1 MSIRYKTNL
10 LQHALSVRAWLAQH
24 GGQARMDLATLHL
37 SLEQG
42 DRQCVLLPQYVGTRE
57 GKLFYSREV
66 TPNTSGFVG
75 WLPYA
80 MKTWP
85 GAGQKLS
92 FKAGMDAA
100 GIHTPPYWF
109 DVDQIDQPFIFK
121 MSFSSF
127 GYGIRGPYLPAHVK
141 LLRLALQ
148 EGEYAERFVFGRI
161 GRAWYWDGRLSVVE
175 MFEMPTV
182 VGDGQSNF
190 ETLLRRR
197 VGEMSDLP
205 VQPAQVARL
214 QGFEPGDVI
223 ARGHRVVAD
232 YRYVSPL
239 NPTVYENSNRLGEL
253 AGTSIAEQFAAA
265 GRAAYALIPPETQP
279 STMFV
284 LDAIIDAEDTVWFL
298 EMNSNSQVHPDL
310 YPVMLG
316 RLFLEGTAAPAP
328 AAVEPAHGH
337 AA

>member
-1 MSIRYKTNL
+1 MSIRYKTSL
-10 LQHALSVRAWLAQH
+10 LQHALSVRAWLAEH
-24 GGQARMDLATLHL
+24 GGEAEMELASLHL
-37 SLEQG
+37 TIRRDGCSV
-42 DRQCVLLPQYVGTRE
+42 VLLPQYVGARD
-57 GKLFYSREV
+57 GKLFYSRDV
-66 TPNTSGFVG
+66 TPHTSGFVG

-85 GAGQKLS
+85 GAGQKLA

-100 GIHTPPYWF
+100 GIRTPPYWF
-109 DVDQIDQPFIFK
+109 KTEDIDQPFIFK

-127 GYGIRGPYLPAHVK
+127 GYGIRGPYLPAHLR
-141 LLRLALQ
+141 LLRLAMQ

-161 GRAWYWDGRLSVVE
+161 GRAWYWDGRLCVVE
-175 MFEMPTV
+175 LFEMPTV
-182 VGDGQSNF
+182 VGDGSSNF

-239 NPTVYENSNRLGEL
+239 NPTVFENSNRLPEL
-253 AGTSIAEQFAAA
+253 AGTAIAEQFRA
-265 GRAAYALIPPETQP
+265 GGEAAYALIPPETQA

-284 LDAIIDAEDTVWFL
+284 LDAIVDGDDLVWFL

-310 YPVMLG
+310 YPAMLD
-316 RLFLEGTAAPAP
+316 RLFQVDAAARTVPASP
-328 AAVEPAHGH
+328 A
-337 AA
+337 